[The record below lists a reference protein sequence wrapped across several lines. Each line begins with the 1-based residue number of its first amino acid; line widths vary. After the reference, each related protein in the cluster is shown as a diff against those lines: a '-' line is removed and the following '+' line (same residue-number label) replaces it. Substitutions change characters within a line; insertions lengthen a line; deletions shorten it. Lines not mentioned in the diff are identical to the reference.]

1 MSVRSFLASRL
12 FVARCRLTRPSW
24 WRLYQTALEHDKWS
38 ADQLAEFNFK
48 MRLETLKFAYE
59 NTEYYHHLYQAAGL
73 EPGDVKTEDDWIKVP
88 ILTREALRENF
99 ETLQIR
105 NLKQRGRYE
114 QWVTG
119 GSTGQPSKVLKDC
132 DFASQPLNWRA
143 SGWSGRKLFGKNF
156 ATLMRAHPMT
166 FKDKIRQ
173 FLVHFPQKSLYLDT
187 SSMNDESIRRFILDW
202 KRYGL
207 SSISGYTGG
216 IHELALYCL
225 NHKIEVPPLEA
236 VFVTSSPCDLVQ
248 RKLIHKVFQ
257 APVFDTYVATEA
269 HPMANQCSCQAEIDQ
284 PAMHIH
290 SDYRHLEFVDEN
302 ARPMPTGELGD
313 VLVTDMGDRVFPIV
327 RYRLGDR
334 GRSLPGKCP
343 CGRPYPLMDTVHG
356 RMADYIYLEK
366 GKLSGEGWTMNFEHC
381 IDAVHGFQI
390 HQHADRS
397 VTLRVILNKSNPA
410 AKDQVAAVAAKM
422 QAQLGCY
429 PLSIEYVDVIP
440 HDRGKLRYIISDVK
454 GAVN

>member
-1 MSVRSFLASRL
+1 MSLTSFWADKL
-12 FVARCRLTRPSW
+12 FVARCRIARPSW
-24 WRLYQTALEHDKWS
+24 WRLYQTALSHDKWS
-38 ADQLAEFNFK
+38 SEQLAEFNFK

-59 NTEYYHHLYQAAGL
+59 NTPYYHDLYKAAGL
-73 EPGDVKTEDDWIKVP
+73 EPGDIKTEADWVKVP

-143 SGWSGRKLFGKNF
+143 SSWRGSKSFGENF
-156 ATLMRAHPMT
+156 ATLMRAHPLT
-166 FKDKIRQ
+166 WKDEIRQ
-173 FLVHFPQKSLYLDT
+173 FIVHFPQKCLYMDT
-187 SSMNDESIRRFILDW
+187 SSMNDETIRRFIAEW

-225 NHKIEVPPLEA
+225 NNKIDLPPLKA
-236 VFVTSSPCDLVQ
+236 VVVTSSPCDLVQ
-248 RKLIHKVFQ
+248 RKLIHKVFH
-257 APVFDTYVATEA
+257 APVFDAYVATEA
-269 HPMANQCSCQAEIDQ
+269 HPMANQCLCQAEADQ

-302 ARPMPTGELGD
+302 ARPMPVGELGD

-327 RYRLGDR
+327 RYRLGDK
-334 GRSLPGKCP
+334 GRSLSGKCP

-366 GKLSGEGWTMNFEHC
+366 GKLSGEGWTMSFEHC

-390 HQHADRS
+390 HQHADKS
-397 VTLRVILNKSNPA
+397 VTLRVILNKANPA
-410 AKDQVAAVAAKM
+410 AKDQVAQVAAKL

-429 PLSIEYVDVIP
+429 PLSVEYVDVIP
-440 HDRGKLRYIISDVK
+440 HDRGKLRYIISEVK
-454 GAVN
+454 GSNA